1 MSSNKQGTEKNQHT
15 VVILTDANVLI
26 NFIHIGQLDLLRE
39 LPGYRFVVP
48 EHVTDEVQQDD
59 QARRLAKAMADDVLA
74 PTAITDLDEMALY
87 AELHRTLGQGE
98 SACLAIAVHRGF
110 SIASDEKKAFRR
122 TAIKKIGEQRLMRT
136 QDLIVMAIRE
146 GLVTVAQADQWKREL
161 ETKRFKVKF
170 NSFQDLL

>member
-1 MSSNKQGTEKNQHT
+1 MSRKRKGTEKNQHT

-26 NFIHIGQLDLLRE
+26 NLIHIGQLDLLRQ

-48 EHVTDEVQQDD
+48 EHVADEVQQDD
-59 QARRLAKAMADDVLA
+59 QARRLAEAMADEVLA

-87 AELHRTLGQGE
+87 TELHRTLGQGE
-98 SACLAIAVHRGF
+98 SACLAIAVHRRF

-122 TAIKKIGEQRLMRT
+122 TAIKKIGEQRLMQT